1 MVTSLKICLITTIQ
15 LSRLEEKSLNKFVLM
30 TGILMK
36 LDYWKGMTWMQ
47 KKEKKYTKKDKK
59 VIKEKFRIGYILK
72 SADIRTQVSSRYS
85 ENSSH
90 SYLCTS
96 RHPHAQLCT
105 PIHTLTH
112 PHTPMHIPTHTCSWP
127 ELDKPHEITCK

>member
-59 VIKEKFRIGYILK
+59 VIKEKFLIG
-72 SADIRTQVSSRYS
+72 
-85 ENSSH
+85 
-90 SYLCTS
+90 
-96 RHPHAQLCT
+96 
-105 PIHTLTH
+105 
-112 PHTPMHIPTHTCSWP
+112 
-127 ELDKPHEITCK
+127 

>member
-72 SADIRTQVSSRYS
+72 SADVRTQVSSRYS

-90 SYLCTS
+90 IY
-96 RHPHAQLCT
+96 
-105 PIHTLTH
+105 
-112 PHTPMHIPTHTCSWP
+112 THTHLIKLKTSNF
-127 ELDKPHEITCK
+127 